1 MTAFGKL
8 LVFLNL
14 LFSVVT
20 GALIVVVF
28 TTRANWKAAYT
39 DAANQAKTAE
49 AAYKA
54 ERAAH
59 ENDLK
64 QKTSGSASLE
74 AELVSVRASLVAA
87 NEEVDRNKKLVEE
100 QNKRAQAALADS
112 QRLEQEMIALKS
124 ERTTL
129 AAEQNELRTKLVN
142 IQRELDKQREGAVL
156 ADLQAKNLLQKN
168 QNLLQQVE
176 LLTVRIRDLEQAGAG
191 ALVGGGRG
199 GESGSSILNP
209 PPKAAPPGVRGK
221 VTEVGSTG
229 TNLASINIGSD
240 SGLSPGNVLTVFIG
254 SEYKGDLTIT
264 AVDPKTA
271 VGKFTPV
278 RRGVQVLKDD
288 NVITSFAGVSQ

>member
-39 DAANQAKTAE
+39 EAAAQAKAAE

-64 QKTSGSASLE
+64 QKTVGSASLE
-74 AELVSVRASLVAA
+74 AELASLRTAYTTALADVETNRRAID
-87 NEEVDRNKKLVEE
+87 EQKKL
-100 QNKRAQAALADS
+100 AQDARADS
-112 QRLEQEMIALKS
+112 QRLEQEMVALKS
-124 ERTTL
+124 ERGTL

-142 IQRELDKQREGAVL
+142 IQKELDTQRGVAVL
-156 ADLQAKNLLQKN
+156 ADLNSKNLLQKN
-168 QNLLQQVE
+168 MNLLQQVE
-176 LLTVRIRDLEQAGAG
+176 LLTVQIRNLESGAG
-191 ALVGGGRG
+191 ALVRPGGN
-199 GESGSSILNP
+199 SAADSILNP
-209 PPKAAPPGVRGK
+209 PPKTAPPGVRGK
-221 VTEVGSTG
+221 VVEVSQSGAG
-229 TNLASINIGSD
+229 LAQINIGSD
-240 SGLSPGNVLTVFIG
+240 SGLSPGNVLTVFVG

-278 RRGVQVLKDD
+278 RREVKIMKDD
-288 NVITSFAGVSQ
+288 QVITSFSGVSQ

>member
-28 TTRANWKAAYT
+28 TTRANWKAAYQ
-39 DAANQAKTAE
+39 DAANQARTAE
-49 AAYKA
+49 TAYKA
-54 ERAAH
+54 ERTAH

-74 AELVSVRASLVAA
+74 AELVSVRNNLAA
-87 NEEVDRNKKLVEE
+87 ALEEVDRNKKLLAE
-100 QNKRAQAALADS
+100 QVNRAQAALADS
-112 QRLEQEMIALKS
+112 QRLEAEMGQIKL

-129 AAEQNELRTKLVN
+129 AAEQNELRTKVVN
-142 IQRELDKQREGAVL
+142 IQRELDKQREVAVL
-156 ADLQAKNLLQKN
+156 ADLQAKNLAQKN
-168 QNLLQQVE
+168 NNLLQSVE
-176 LLTVRIRDLEQAGAG
+176 QLTGRIRDLEASGAAGIA
-191 ALVGGGRG
+191 RG
-199 GESGSSILNP
+199 SESTGNSILNP

-221 VTEVGSTG
+221 VVEVGTTG

-240 SGLSPGNVLTVFIG
+240 SGLSPGNVLTVFVG
-254 SEYKGDLTIT
+254 GDYKGDLTLT

-278 RRGVQVLKDD
+278 RRGVQIQKDD
-288 NVITSFAGVSQ
+288 SVITSFAGVSQ